1 MQSLKLNPE
10 SLKEAVESSS
20 TFWAHIYANQL
31 YANEWSINQYGKQ
44 RSVKVFAIGAKVSI
58 AVTALDRASTDNK
71 RVFVQV
77 INNFGNTYSIQTKH
91 GVLDRNYTTSELM
104 PRPDTIEIGMPEPP
118 PNKKNHS
125 SYHCGQ
131 GKYGRENTGA
141 L

>member
-10 SLKEAVESSS
+10 SLKEAVEASS

-31 YANEWSINQYGKQ
+31 YANEWSIHQYGKQ

-58 AVTALDRASTDNK
+58 AVTALDRASTHNK

-77 INNFGNTYSIQTKH
+77 INNFGNIYSIQTKH

-104 PRPDTIEIGMPEPP
+104 PRPDTIEIGMPEPL
-118 PNKKNHS
+118 PN
-125 SYHCGQ
+125 
-131 GKYGRENTGA
+131 
-141 L
+141 